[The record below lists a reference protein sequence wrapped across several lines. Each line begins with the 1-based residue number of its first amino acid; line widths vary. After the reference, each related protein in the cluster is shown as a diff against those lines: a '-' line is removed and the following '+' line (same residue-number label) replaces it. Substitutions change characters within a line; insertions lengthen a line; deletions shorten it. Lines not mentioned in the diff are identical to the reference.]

1 MKKKSGGMST
11 GMRGPSDYRLEELV
25 FFSNTDA
32 CCLSVYFAI
41 NSREEEDKRLLQK
54 SNYKQAVNKFR
65 LVGSS

>member
-11 GMRGPSDYRLEELV
+11 GMRGPSDYRLEELA

-41 NSREEEDKRLLQK
+41 NSREEEDKRLLQ
-54 SNYKQAVNKFR
+54 
-65 LVGSS
+65 